1 MISYIKKRVFAKIGL
16 VFFVASLCIV
26 YSSYYLSV
34 YWTNLEKD
42 NILDAQEAYLQYKL
56 IESWGS
62 PPDTALIAQELNNIK
77 IKGMIYSLDGDTLC
91 SNDTLL
97 HWTNL
102 QSPISPCN
110 YLSYN
115 DTEYLGEVYDISFE
129 ERVSFGEFFFEN
141 QYFQTAYIEYPPYKY
156 FLITDYVAP
165 LDLYTLLPSLVLAFA
180 LMSLLFFI
188 VRRFLFPLN
197 LIERRIKSLEKGDL
211 ESTIPVVGSDELAV
225 LTKNFNR
232 LTSDIKQLLRQKE
245 RLLSDVSHELRTPL
259 AKIKLAIALMP
270 EHKKKES
277 IDRQIKTL
285 DSLITNILLSD
296 KMASAYSNLKI
307 EQIEL
312 SLLIKKALELTSIKN
327 VDLQLQKNT
336 LLHVDIVKSS
346 IAIKNL
352 IENAFKYSPKNSLI
366 VVEGKTLNNE
376 IVISVVDQ
384 GAGIPEEQLEKIT
397 KAFVRIPGSKES
409 GFGLGLSICNKVME
423 AHAGS
428 LKIQNSAGGGA
439 CFSLHFPI
447 KK

>member
-1 MISYIKKRVFAKIGL
+1 MISYIQKRVFAKIGL
-16 VFFVASLCIV
+16 VFFAASLCIV
-26 YSSYYLSV
+26 FSSFYLSV

-42 NILDAQEAYLQYKL
+42 DILDAQEAYFQYKL

-62 PPDTALIAQELNNIK
+62 KPDTSLIAKELNNIK
-77 IKGMIYSLDGDTLC
+77 IKGMIYALDGDTLC
-91 SNDTLL
+91 ENDTLL

-102 QSPISPCN
+102 QNPISPCN

-115 DTEYLGEVYDISFE
+115 DTEYLGEVYNIQFE
-129 ERVSFGEFFFEN
+129 ERVSFGEFFFEE
-141 QYFQTAYIEYPPYKY
+141 QYLQTAYIEYPPFKY
-156 FLITDYVAP
+156 FLIADYVAP
-165 LDLYTLLPSLVLAFA
+165 LDLYTIFPSLILAFA

-197 LIERRIKSLEKGDL
+197 LIEKRIKSLEKGDL

-225 LTKNFNR
+225 LTQNFNK

-259 AKIKLAIALMP
+259 AKIKLAIAMMP

-277 IDRQIKTL
+277 IDKQIKTL

-307 EQIEL
+307 EKTDLNQ
-312 SLLIKKALELTSIKN
+312 LIQKALELTSIKN
-327 VDLQLQKNT
+327 VKLNVPKNT
-336 LLHVDIVKSS
+336 TLSVDIVKSS

-352 IENAFKYSPKNSLI
+352 VENAFKYSPENSSI
-366 VVEGKTLNNE
+366 VVEGKQTKNE
-376 IVISVVDQ
+376 TIIEVVDE
-384 GAGIPEEQLEKIT
+384 GPGIPEEQLKKIT

-409 GFGLGLSICNKVME
+409 GFGLGLSICNKVMA
-423 AHAGS
+423 AHGGS
-428 LKIQNSAGGGA
+428 LKIKNVPGGGA
-439 CFSLHFPI
+439 CFALHFPLD
-447 KK
+447 K